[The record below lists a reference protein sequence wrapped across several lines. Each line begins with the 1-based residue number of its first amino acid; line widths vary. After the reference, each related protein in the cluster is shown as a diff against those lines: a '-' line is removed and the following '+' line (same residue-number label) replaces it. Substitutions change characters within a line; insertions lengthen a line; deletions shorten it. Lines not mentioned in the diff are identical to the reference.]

1 MKNFLILLMFL
12 CRIVLAGEL
21 SVWEIFPSSY
31 TQQEIDIII
40 SSASALTAGL
50 PQPAQRANYSA
61 ANGKALL
68 SGDILIDDVITASD
82 KNKLWVHYGFDRHG
96 YIRDENFAIMQDA
109 FFYLHTS
116 TYSVEVSTP

>member
-1 MKNFLILLMFL
+1 MKKLIALLLTASLF
-12 CRIVLAGEL
+12 AYENTL
-21 SVWEIFPSSY
+21 SIWEIFPSSY
-31 TQQEIDIII
+31 TQNEIDIII

-50 PQPAQRANYSA
+50 PQPAQLANYTA
-61 ANGKALL
+61 DNGKAIL
-68 SGDILIDDVITASD
+68 SGDIKIDEAITVSD
-82 KNKLWVHYGFDRHG
+82 KNKFWCHYGFDKHG